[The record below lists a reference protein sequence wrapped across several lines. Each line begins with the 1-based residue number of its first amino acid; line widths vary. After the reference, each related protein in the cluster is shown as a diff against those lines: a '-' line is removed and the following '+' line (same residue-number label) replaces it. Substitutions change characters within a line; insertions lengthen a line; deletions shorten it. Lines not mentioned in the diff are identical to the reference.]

1 MLCQRNEARE
11 TKQDAS
17 QDRKT
22 YGTLRTDK
30 NGILRKDWVNN
41 VGEKIEFPKNYEL
54 YLKQAM
60 EQFNAGN
67 MQEAAYY
74 FKDAYSIEQ
83 DKTINTFYVTALY
96 QIGDYRKAKEIADT
110 QFAFYQSEERLY
122 AFYTSVLIKAHFFD
136 QATLIIK
143 KELAKMKNLDSIAV
157 WQALSEM
164 NANEKAEDKLRKAKR
179 HQEILENAFSMGNQP
194 FEKQAQTIKEI
205 ETLPLD
211 LFIKA
216 AKTLLANPFVNGIAK
231 ASVIE
236 HLILHQ
242 IDEPFTIDWFTEQRT
257 VVPINLTMLTRNKT
271 VQNVEDLLKEEIEND
286 DPVLYQAIHQEA
298 NLHFM
303 LLHPFVDEVIASPS
317 YWIDLY
323 RERYEPDY
331 QAKAVDSTT
340 HLLMKEWM
348 EKLNV
353 EIQGWI

>member
-1 MLCQRNEARE
+1 M
-11 TKQDAS
+11 
-17 QDRKT
+17 
-22 YGTLRTDK
+22 
-30 NGILRKDWVNN
+30 NN

-67 MQEAAYY
+67 MQEAANY
-74 FKDAYSIEQ
+74 FKEAYSIEQ
-83 DKTINTFYVTALY
+83 DKTVNTFYVTALY
-96 QIGDYRKAKEIADT
+96 QIGAYRKAKEIADT
-110 QFAFYQSEERLY
+110 QFVFYQSEERLY

-136 QATLIIK
+136 QATQIIK
-143 KELAKMKNLDSIAV
+143 KELTKMKNLDSIAV

-164 NANEKAEDKLRKAKR
+164 NINEKAEDEHQKEKR
-179 HQEILENAFSMGNQP
+179 HQEILKNAFSMGNQS

-242 IDEPFTIDWFTEQRT
+242 VNESFTIEWFTEQRT
-257 VVPINLTMLTRNKT
+257 IVPIKLTMLAKNKT
-271 VQNVEDLLKEEIEND
+271 VQIVAALLKEEIENN

-303 LLHPFVDEVIASPS
+303 LLYPFIDEVITLPD

-323 RERYEPDY
+323 RERYEIDY
-331 QAKAVDSTT
+331 QAEMIDSTA

-348 EKLNV
+348 KKLNE